1 MSRCSSAVE
10 QSFVLYR
17 VHLVL
22 TFPKLQHLAVHLC
35 VFFKDNVW
43 ESAQAAAVSWCDGYD
58 EGQGAPASTSK
69 LWSHGYTFP
78 YTCTHAISQTRLL
91 QEIHGRGTHTSLL
104 ICLTTTAHTHK
115 YLISHNMR
123 DDILCLRTALS
134 LTASTLPP
142 NRNVFG
148 AVRHNNREDNLL
160 VVLRQLFRQVSQ
172 IIWAFVL
179 APQSLPHF
187 NHSERKLDYIMIS

>member
-1 MSRCSSAVE
+1 MCEKAHKQRQSVDVMDMTRVREHRRAHRNCDPTVTHSPTRARTLFLKLGCYRKYTEEAHTPHYSS
-10 QSFVLYR
+10 
-17 VHLVL
+17 
-22 TFPKLQHLAVHLC
+22 
-35 VFFKDNVW
+35 VW
-43 ESAQAAAVSWCDGYD
+43 Q
-58 EGQGAPASTSK
+58 QQ
-69 LWSHGYTFP
+69 L
-78 YTCTHAISQTRLL
+78 
-91 QEIHGRGTHTSLL
+91 THTNISSL
-104 ICLTTTAHTHK
+104 I
-115 YLISHNMR
+115 
-123 DDILCLRTALS
+123 CLRTALS

>member
-1 MSRCSSAVE
+1 MCEKAHKQRQSVDVMDMTRVRGHRRAHRNCDPMVTHSPTRARTLFLKLGCYRKYTEEAHTPHYSS
-10 QSFVLYR
+10 
-17 VHLVL
+17 
-22 TFPKLQHLAVHLC
+22 
-35 VFFKDNVW
+35 VW
-43 ESAQAAAVSWCDGYD
+43 Q
-58 EGQGAPASTSK
+58 QQ
-69 LWSHGYTFP
+69 L
-78 YTCTHAISQTRLL
+78 
-91 QEIHGRGTHTSLL
+91 THTNISSL
-104 ICLTTTAHTHK
+104 I
-115 YLISHNMR
+115 
-123 DDILCLRTALS
+123 CLRTALS

-172 IIWAFVL
+172 IIWVFVL

>member
-35 VFFKDNVW
+35 VFFLKTMCEKAHKQRQSVDVMDMTRVRGHRRAHRNCDPTVTHSPTRARTLFLKLGCYRKYTEEAHTPHYSSVW
-43 ESAQAAAVSWCDGYD
+43 Q
-58 EGQGAPASTSK
+58 QQ
-69 LWSHGYTFP
+69 L
-78 YTCTHAISQTRLL
+78 
-91 QEIHGRGTHTSLL
+91 THTNISSL
-104 ICLTTTAHTHK
+104 I
-115 YLISHNMR
+115 
-123 DDILCLRTALS
+123 CLRTALS

-187 NHSERKLDYIMIS
+187 NHSKRKLDYIMIS

>member
-35 VFFKDNVW
+35 VFFFLKTMCEKAHKQRQSVDVMDMTRVRGHRRAHRNCDPTVTHSPTRARTLFLKLGCYRKYTEEAHTPHYSSVW
-43 ESAQAAAVSWCDGYD
+43 Q
-58 EGQGAPASTSK
+58 QQ
-69 LWSHGYTFP
+69 L
-78 YTCTHAISQTRLL
+78 
-91 QEIHGRGTHTSLL
+91 THTNISSL
-104 ICLTTTAHTHK
+104 I
-115 YLISHNMR
+115 
-123 DDILCLRTALS
+123 CLRTALS